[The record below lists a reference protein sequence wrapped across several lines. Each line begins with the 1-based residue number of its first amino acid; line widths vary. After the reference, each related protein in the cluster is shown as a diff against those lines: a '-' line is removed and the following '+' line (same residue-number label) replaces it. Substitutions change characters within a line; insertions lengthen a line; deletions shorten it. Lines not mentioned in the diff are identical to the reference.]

1 MATGS
6 QNQHVTH
13 PPPSETSPL
22 LGDRANAEN
31 GVPSGESEANDTG
44 LPLVEEASFGELLTI
59 LMSTWVG
66 VFFAALDGTIV
77 ATISAQISSS
87 FNSLSLI
94 SWLATAY
101 LVSSSACQP
110 ISGKL
115 TDIFSRRT
123 GLVISNIL
131 FGVGNLICGLA
142 TEEWVMI
149 LGRTIAG
156 MGGGGLT
163 AISTFLTS
171 DLVPLRKRGIWQG
184 IGNICF
190 GIGSGLGGIFGGYVN
205 DNWGW
210 RWAFLIQV
218 PFVAV
223 SAILVSIYVNV
234 PVRVTDTSRW
244 KRIDFLGA
252 GTLVCALVLFLLG
265 LNSGGNQVPWTHP
278 LVLTTIPLSVVLLVA
293 FIYIEDRV
301 AAEPI
306 IPIRLLMDRTV
317 LSCCLTNWFVTMAVF
332 ALFIYIPVF
341 LQVQGYTTTLAGTR
355 LVAQAFGTSV
365 GSLGSGY
372 LMRMTGRYLYFNYGS
387 VVLIVI
393 GIGLICTVN
402 LATPAVPPFVYLFIS
417 GLGYGGMLT
426 STLVAIIAA
435 VDHEHQAVVTSA
447 SYAFRSTGS
456 SIGIS
461 VASAVFQNL
470 LRSGLWSRLG
480 HLGDAEK
487 IIRKITERF
496 GEIRNLP
503 PDIAAIVRDCYMG
516 SLRAAFLTALGLAA
530 MGALASLAMRE
541 HKLHMNLA
549 RKD

>member
-1 MATGS
+1 MASGVLDTAQAS
-6 QNQHVTH
+6 
-13 PPPSETSPL
+13 PSETSPL
-22 LGDRANAEN
+22 LGDGSRAEN
-31 GVPSGESEANDTG
+31 GVSQEGEASDAG
-44 LPLVEEASFGELLTI
+44 LPLVEEASFGELVTI
-59 LMSTWVG
+59 LTSTWLG

-77 ATISAQISSS
+77 ATISAPISSS

-101 LVSSSACQP
+101 LISSSACQP

-123 GLVISNIL
+123 GLVVSNIL

-142 TEEWVMI
+142 TKEWVMI
-149 LGRTIAG
+149 VGRTIAG

-190 GIGSGLGGIFGGYVN
+190 GVGSGLGGIFGGYVN

-218 PFVAV
+218 PFIIV

-234 PVRVTDTSRW
+234 PVKVTDKSRW

-278 LVLTTIPLSVVLLVA
+278 LVLTTLPLSVVLLAA
-293 FIYIEDRV
+293 FIYIEDKI
-301 AAEPI
+301 APEPI
-306 IPIRLLMDRTV
+306 IPVRLLMDRTV
-317 LSCCLTNWFVTMAVF
+317 LSCCLTNWFITMTVF
-332 ALFIYIPVF
+332 ALFIYIPLF
-341 LQVQGYTTTLAGTR
+341 LQVQGYSTTLAGTR
-355 LVAQAFGTSV
+355 LVAQALGTSI

-387 VVLIVI
+387 VILIVI
-393 GIGLICTVN
+393 GTALISTVN
-402 LATPAVPPFVYLFIS
+402 LATPALPPFLYLFIS

-426 STLVAIIAA
+426 ATLVAIIAA

-496 GEIRNLP
+496 EEIRHLP
-503 PDIAAIVRDCYMG
+503 PGMAAIVRDCYMG
-516 SLRAAFLTALGLAA
+516 ALRAVFITTLGLAA
-530 MGALASLAMRE
+530 LGVLASLAMKE

>member
-1 MATGS
+1 MASGVLDT
-6 QNQHVTH
+6 TH

-22 LGDRANAEN
+22 LGDSSRAED
-31 GVPSGESEANDTG
+31 GPSDEGESGNAG
-44 LPLVEEASFGELLTI
+44 LPLVEEVAFGKLLTI
-59 LMSTWVG
+59 LMSTWLG

-77 ATISAQISSS
+77 ATISAPISSS

-101 LVSSSACQP
+101 LISSSACQP

-123 GLVISNIL
+123 GLVVSNIL

-142 TEEWVMI
+142 TREWVMI
-149 LGRTIAG
+149 VGRTIAG

-163 AISTFLTS
+163 AISTFITS

-184 IGNICF
+184 VGNICF
-190 GIGSGLGGIFGGYVN
+190 GVGSGLGGIFGGYVN

-218 PFVAV
+218 PFIVV
-223 SAILVSIYVNV
+223 SAILVWIYVDI

-278 LVLTTIPLSVVLLVA
+278 LVLTTIPLSVVLLAA
-293 FIYIEDRV
+293 FIYIEDKV
-301 AAEPI
+301 APEPI
-306 IPIRLLMDRTV
+306 IPVRLLMDRTV
-317 LSCCLTNWFVTMAVF
+317 LSCCLTNWFITMAVF
-332 ALFIYIPVF
+332 ALFIYIPLF
-341 LQVQGYTTTLAGTR
+341 LQVQGYSATLAGTR
-355 LVAQAFGTSV
+355 LVSQALGTSI

-387 VVLIVI
+387 VTFIAI
-393 GIGLICTVN
+393 GTALICTLN
-402 LATPAVPPFVYLFIS
+402 LATPAMPPFLYLFIS

-426 STLVAIIAA
+426 ATLVAIIAA

-496 GEIRNLP
+496 EEISHLP
-503 PDIAAIVRDCYMG
+503 PGIAAIVRDCYMG
-516 SLRAAFLTALGLAA
+516 ALRAVFLTTLGLAA
-530 MGALASLAMRE
+530 LGVLASLAMKE